1 MEKKIKIAA
10 VGDNC
15 MDVYDNLGKVFP
27 GGNPVNVAVYTV
39 RLGGEACYIG
49 AVGTDSYGKLLT
61 EAVRQKGVDVSR
73 VKVIDGSTAQ
83 SHVTLIDGERVFGD
97 YDEGV
102 MAAFKLEEEDI
113 EFLKDYDIV
122 VTGLWGKLENTLPKL
137 KKKGIKTAFD
147 FATERTGKIV
157 DKAVPYTDYAF
168 FSYDG
173 GEIEELHSF
182 MRRIYD
188 KGAGMVIVTRGKDG
202 SIVYDGSEF
211 SEYGIAECRV
221 VDTMGAGDSF
231 IAGFLYSMLR
241 GKTVSGAMADG
252 AKNSSI
258 TLGYEG
264 AW

>member
-15 MDVYDNLGKVFP
+15 MDVYDNLGKAFP

-49 AVGTDSYGKLLT
+49 AVGTDEYGELLT
-61 EAVRQKGVDVSR
+61 EAVRKKGVDVSR
-73 VKVIDGSTAQ
+73 VKVIDGGTAR
-83 SHVTLIDGERVFGD
+83 SHVSLINGERVFGD

-102 MAAFKLEEEDI
+102 MAAFKLADEDI
-113 EFLKDYDIV
+113 DFLSGYDIV

-137 KKKGIKTAFD
+137 KEKGIKTAFD
-147 FATERTGKIV
+147 FATEREGEIV
-157 DKAVPYTDYAF
+157 DKAAPYADYAF

-173 GEIEELHSF
+173 GELGELHSF

-202 SIVYDGSEF
+202 SIVYDGGRF
-211 SEYGIAECRV
+211 YEYGIVKCRV

-231 IAGFLYSMLR
+231 IAGFLYSMLQ
-241 GKTVSGAMADG
+241 GKTVSEAMADG